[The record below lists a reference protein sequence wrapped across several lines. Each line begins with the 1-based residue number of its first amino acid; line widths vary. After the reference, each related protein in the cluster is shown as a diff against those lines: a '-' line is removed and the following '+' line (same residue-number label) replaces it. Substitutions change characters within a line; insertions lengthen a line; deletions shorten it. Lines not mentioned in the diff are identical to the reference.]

1 MLKSFSDLVLL
12 PIPPEGVRRCAKLPS
27 GLKPVKSQTDFE
39 KRLHKFELSCL
50 TRHQSVRVRGLKAA
64 DKETK
69 RLQQEKFH
77 RDYLYRRH
85 KHRQEIVSKCTT
97 ATAKYVAEPCYITHH
112 YLSSPLAKDYLK
124 EYQRSLTKEAEHH
137 ELERRK
143 ALVDRV
149 EGIEEINTV
158 MRRAVQNRDELV
170 DARKEKKRLL
180 DLEKHMR
187 ARRDAARTEARYALA
202 INEKQR
208 KEMDRMILN
217 RLGDSI
223 Y

>member
-1 MLKSFSDLVLL
+1 
-12 PIPPEGVRRCAKLPS
+12 
-27 GLKPVKSQTDFE
+27 
-39 KRLHKFELSCL
+39 
-50 TRHQSVRVRGLKAA
+50 
-64 DKETK
+64 
-69 RLQQEKFH
+69 
-77 RDYLYRRH
+77 
-85 KHRQEIVSKCTT
+85 
-97 ATAKYVAEPCYITHH
+97 
-112 YLSSPLAKDYLK
+112 
-124 EYQRSLTKEAEHH
+124 
-137 ELERRK
+137 
-143 ALVDRV
+143 
-149 EGIEEINTV
+149 